1 MVEISATAVKT
12 LRELTGLPMMQCKK
26 ALVEAQGDQDQAI
39 EVLKRDVGKVRSK
52 LAGKPTE
59 EGRIFTSVKDD
70 GSQAVMV
77 EIQCQSAPVASGE
90 DITHLGEQL
99 VKQLLQG
106 PGAETPEQLL
116 AQVAPDGGSK
126 TLNELFDE
134 LVNRIREK
142 IVITRVTC
150 FPGPVAA
157 YVHHDGKT
165 GVLFQASGQNAT
177 APILRDVAMHIAALN
192 STVVNAE
199 DLQIA
204 LVEAERTR
212 LADEAKATGK
222 PDNII
227 EKIVDG
233 RMKSFY
239 VEEGVLILQPFVKDD
254 SKTVSQALAEHG
266 LEATGFVRWVIGN

>member
-1 MVEISATAVKT
+1 MVEITATAVKT

-26 ALVEAQGDQDQAI
+26 ALVEAQGNQDQAI

-52 LAGKPTE
+52 LAGKSTE

-70 GSQAVMV
+70 GNQAVMV
-77 EIQCQSAPVASGE
+77 EIQCQSAPVAGGE
-90 DITHLGEQL
+90 DMTHLGELL
-99 VKQLLQG
+99 VKQLIQG

-116 AQVAPDGGSK
+116 AQAAPDEDSK

-142 IVITRVTC
+142 IVITRVARV
-150 FPGPVAA
+150 PGPVAA

-165 GVLFQASGQNAT
+165 GVLFQAKGQNAT

-192 STVVNAE
+192 SAVVNAE
-199 DLQIA
+199 DLETA

-222 PDNII
+222 PDNIV
-227 EKIVDG
+227 EKIVNG

-239 VEEGVLILQPFVKDD
+239 VEEGVLVLQPFVKDD

-266 LEATGFVRWVIGN
+266 LEATGFVCWVIGN

>member
-1 MVEISATAVKT
+1 MVEITATAVKT

-70 GSQAVMV
+70 GNQAVMV
-77 EIQCQSAPVASGE
+77 EIQCQSAPVAGGE
-90 DITHLGEQL
+90 DMTHLGELL
-99 VKQLLQG
+99 VKQLIQG

-116 AQVAPDGGSK
+116 AQAAPDGGSK

-142 IVITRVTC
+142 IVITRVARV
-150 FPGPVAA
+150 PGPVAT

-165 GVLFQASGQNAT
+165 GVLFQAKGQNAT

-199 DLQIA
+199 DLETA

-222 PDNII
+222 PDNIV
-227 EKIVDG
+227 EKIVNG

-239 VEEGVLILQPFVKDD
+239 VEEGVLVLQPFVKDD

-266 LEATGFVRWVIGN
+266 LEATGFVCWVIGN